1 MFNLYSLTAQ
11 NGYIIG
17 SINETIDSA
26 KDEISAVEKF
36 IGSYW
41 FSALKAAFFSDNRI
55 YCRKNT
61 LSYTEKSSCAL
72 FG

>member
-36 IGSYW
+36 IGS
-41 FSALKAAFFSDNRI
+41 
-55 YCRKNT
+55 
-61 LSYTEKSSCAL
+61 
-72 FG
+72 